1 MLNVTIVLPTYNEAR
16 NIRDVLQK
24 IDLETS
30 KIEGHSFDILVV
42 DDFSPDGT
50 GELVKELISGNDK
63 IHLLQAKKEGLGK
76 AYIRAF
82 RWVLIHLPASH
93 YVFQMDADLSHDPR
107 YIKNFLIEAE
117 EGYDFVLG
125 ARYIPGGDCPDWS
138 WHRRMLSYWGNQYI
152 RYVGGLTE
160 VHDCTS
166 GFRCI
171 ASALLR
177 RIDLDRLLTRG
188 YSFQSVLLHQ
198 AIRRGARV
206 KEIPIV
212 FTDRQAGK
220 SKLGK
225 ADVLEC
231 LKAATTFRFRRY

>member
-1 MLNVTIVLPTYNEAR
+1 VPNVTIVLPTYNEAP
-16 NIRDVLQK
+16 NIKNVLQR
-24 IDLETS
+24 IQSATS
-30 KIEGHSFDILVV
+30 QIERHSFDILVV

-50 GELVKELISGNDK
+50 GELVRESIAGNDK
-63 IHLLQAKKEGLGK
+63 IHLLQAEKEGLGK

-82 RWVLIHLPASH
+82 RWVLTNLPDSR
-93 YVFQMDADLSHDPR
+93 YVFQMDADHSHDPR
-107 YIKNFLIEAE
+107 YIKDFLAGAE
-117 EGYDFVLG
+117 QGYDFVLG

-138 WHRRMLSYWGNQYI
+138 WHRKMLSYWGNQYI

-171 ASALLR
+171 ASSLLR
-177 RIDLDRLLTRG
+177 KIDLDRLLTRG

-198 AIRRGARV
+198 AIQKGAKV

-220 SKLGK
+220 SKLGRH
-225 ADVLEC
+225 DILEC